1 MVGLA
6 RRFWAVAAATLV
18 LAGMSC
24 QLASAQVSPPAP
36 NPQQGSVGLQG
47 EIKGKP
53 PTQSATITVPGNG
66 QTFTSTP
73 ITVAGICPKGLLV
86 EIYKNNVFAGSVTC
100 ANGSFSLQVDLFD
113 GRNDLVARV
122 FDSLNQAGPDSNTV
136 SVTFNTNKPTVGPR
150 ISLTTAYAK
159 RGAVPNTTLS
169 YPITISGGIGPYAVS
184 ADWGDKT
191 NPDLLSK
198 PFAGEIDLDHIY
210 KQSGIYNVIFRATD
224 ASGNTAFLQ
233 VVGIGNGPI
242 QQSSN
247 QSNTNV
253 IVQTKVIWWP
263 LLIALVLIIISFW
276 LGRRQ
281 QVEQIRIR
289 LRKGQKPF

>member
-1 MVGLA
+1 MRWLS
-6 RRFWAVAAATLV
+6 RRLWAVAALV
-18 LAGMSC
+18 LFLFS
-24 QLASAQVSPPAP
+24 LVASSVNAQVSPPAP

-53 PTQSATITVPGNG
+53 PTQGATITVPGNG

-73 ITVAGICPKGLLV
+73 IIVAGICPKGLLV

-100 ANGSFSLQVDLFD
+100 TNGSFSLLVDLFD
-113 GRNDLVARV
+113 GRNDLVAKV

-159 RGAVPNTTLS
+159 RGAVPNTTLT
-169 YPITISGGIGPYAVS
+169 YPVTISGGLGPYAFS

-191 NPDLLSK
+191 NPDLRSK
-198 PFAGEIDLDHIY
+198 PFAGELIPEHIY

-242 QQSSN
+242 QQSN
-247 QSNTNV
+247 AQNNTNV
-253 IVQTKVIWWP
+253 IVQTKIIWWP